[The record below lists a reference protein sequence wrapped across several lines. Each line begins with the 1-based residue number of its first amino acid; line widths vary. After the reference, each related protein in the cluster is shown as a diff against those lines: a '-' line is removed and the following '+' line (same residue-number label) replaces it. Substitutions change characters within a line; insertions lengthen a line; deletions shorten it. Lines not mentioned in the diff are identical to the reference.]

1 MSFEF
6 KWKRSRYY
14 EFLFAFREIELKVLA
29 RMAEDYRSDGPTT
42 VAGGEEDIVDG
53 RVAPRLE
60 DNTRDQGQQL
70 LILGA

>member
-14 EFLFAFREIELKVLA
+14 EFLSAFREIELKVLA
-29 RMAEDYRSDGPTT
+29 RMAEDYRSDGPTA
-42 VAGGEEDIVDG
+42 AGGEEDIVDG

-60 DNTRDQGQQL
+60 DTNRDQGQL